1 MRTAL
6 FISTVSLAL
15 LAGPA
20 RADYIILGMHTDHQ
34 IEDGLS
40 LQDVRLSVDLSVSD
54 GLATVTFINMSV
66 ASETAVFKEI
76 VIDGHD
82 DDTGTAI
89 LWNAVVLTD
98 TQDVAYS
105 VSSHPNGLPGYQ
117 AQTSDP
123 MPLIELQ
130 AKSSPVQ
137 YGIGVGEVLQVRFN
151 TSLANGA
158 TMLAYFGAL
167 NGGDDTA
174 AYSIGFHAISAQV
187 VNGGSLSGTLPG
199 GSQVPEPATLG
210 MLAFGGLAVLGRKAK
225 R

>member
-6 FISTVSLAL
+6 LISTVSLAL
-15 LAGPA
+15 LAGPV
-20 RADYIILGMHTDHQ
+20 RADYIIFGTHTDHQ

-54 GLATVTFINMSV
+54 GLATVTFTNVSV

-89 LWNAVVLTD
+89 LWNPMVLTD
-98 TQDVAYS
+98 TMDVSYS

-117 AQTSDP
+117 GQTSDAV
-123 MPLIELQ
+123 PLIELQ
-130 AKSSPVQ
+130 AQSSPVK
-137 YGIGVGEVLQVRFN
+137 YGIEPGEAVQVRFN
-151 TSLANGA
+151 TSLANGS
-158 TMLAYFGAL
+158 TILDYFNAF
-167 NGGDDTA
+167 GGGNDTA
-174 AYSIGFHAISAQV
+174 HYSIGFHAISARA
-187 VNGGSLSGTLPG
+187 VNGESLSGIA
-199 GSQVPEPATLG
+199 VPEPATLG
-210 MLAFGGLAVLGRKAK
+210 MLAFGGLVMLVRRAK